1 MENQNSKPQRKKV
14 PGIYVQLND
23 EEMKQVE
30 NLCISYGEKVQ
41 KLFRRLIFGVE
52 LPKVVL
58 HPEGSRDLLTA
69 INRIGN
75 NINQIARRVNEGAA
89 RGWYHEF
96 ERAANELTD
105 IRNLLRKHLGYC

>member
-1 MENQNSKPQRKKV
+1 MSDQEPNQKRKKV
-14 PGIYVQLND
+14 PGIYVQLTE

-58 HPEGSRDLLTA
+58 HPEGSRDLLGA

-75 NINQIARRVNEGAA
+75 NVNQIARRVNEGHT
-89 RGWYHEF
+89 RGWYHES
-96 ERAANELTD
+96 EKAAAAPSQN
-105 IRNLLRKHLGYC
+105 RNVLRKPPRHC

>member
-1 MENQNSKPQRKKV
+1 MSDQEQNPKRKKV
-14 PGIYVQLND
+14 PSIYVQLTD

-41 KLFRRLIFGVE
+41 RLFRRLIFGVE

-58 HPEGSRDLLTA
+58 HPESGRDLLTA
-69 INRIGN
+69 VHRIGN
-75 NINQIARRVNEGAA
+75 NVNQIAKRVNQGVT

-96 ERAANELTD
+96 ERTAEELNG
-105 IRNLLRKHLGYC
+105 IKELLRKHLGYC